1 MNKSYINKIIKT
13 WRTIKMAKLRTLI
26 RNWDESAESIIIP
39 NTYSRIG
46 KDAFNYNL
54 NLKNVVLPDSIV
66 LIGDCAFLCALNYNI
81 SIFRN
86 L

>member
-1 MNKSYINKIIKT
+1 MT
-13 WRTIKMAKLRTLI
+13 KLRTLT

-39 NTYSRIG
+39 DTYARIG

-54 NLKNVVLPDSIV
+54 NLKSVVLPDSIV
-66 LIGDCAFLCALNYNI
+66 SIGDCAFLCALNYNI

>member
-1 MNKSYINKIIKT
+1 
-13 WRTIKMAKLRTLI
+13 MAKLRTLTK
-26 RNWDESAESIIIP
+26 NWDELAESITIP
-39 NTYSRIG
+39 DTYTRIA

-66 LIGDCAFLCALNYNI
+66 SIGDCAFLCALNYGI